1 MPDAHKTIPAPSMP
15 MTAVRLQPS
24 DIADAKPLLGFDLG
38 PNVFHVLAFDFG
50 NDGGAIGI
58 WREGDEFCARIT
70 LDALAEFWA
79 NAKAA
84 GAIANAASVDP
95 GRDRR

>member
-1 MPDAHKTIPAPSMP
+1 MSGAAHTPGAPMPSMP
-15 MTAVRLQPS
+15 MRAVKLPAS
-24 DIADAKPLLGFDLG
+24 DLARAKPLMGFDYA
-38 PNVFHVLAFDFG
+38 PDIFHILCFDFG
-50 NDGGAIGI
+50 DDGGAIGI

-84 GAIANAASVDP
+84 GAIHKATGSAA
-95 GRDRR
+95 